1 MVVLRTLAITILAL
15 VSPGAVWAYGN
26 SVTYS
31 GQGIAPNGD
40 GSYVVNNEICG
51 VANGAPANGPYLFWV
66 LTANSANNA
75 NITIP
80 GEGTNAMTKK
90 GAGAFQYTSG
100 WQDLGG
106 LLGNVYATYD
116 GKAKNAQLV
125 ISHGCAP
132 KADVGAWCSPGFWLN
147 TLNKS
152 PNAWNTIGVTP
163 PGPYYNDVIGPSTD
177 PSGPAATGSPTLL
190 DVLQNKAAYFSAPQQ
205 GAGFNAV
212 GAYLT
217 NLIAGYSFDP
227 ALVGTED
234 SCPLDAFGNFK

>member
-1 MVVLRTLAITILAL
+1 MTRTLAVTILAL
-15 VSPGAVWAYGN
+15 MAPGVVWAYGN

-31 GQGIAPNGD
+31 GQGIGPNGD
-40 GSYVVNNEICG
+40 GSYVINNEICG
-51 VANGAPANGPYLFWV
+51 VTNGAPVNGPYLFWV
-66 LTANSANNA
+66 LTANTANNA

-80 GEGTNAMTKK
+80 GEPNGTNAMTKK
-90 GAGAFQYTSG
+90 GGGAFQYVSG
-100 WQDLGG
+100 WEDLGP

-132 KADVGAWCSPGFWLN
+132 KSDVGAWCSPGFWLN

-177 PSGPAATGSPTLL
+177 PTGPAASGSPTLL
-190 DVLQNKAAYFSAPQQ
+190 DVLQNKAAYFSSSQQ

-217 NLIAGYSFDP
+217 NLISGYFFDP